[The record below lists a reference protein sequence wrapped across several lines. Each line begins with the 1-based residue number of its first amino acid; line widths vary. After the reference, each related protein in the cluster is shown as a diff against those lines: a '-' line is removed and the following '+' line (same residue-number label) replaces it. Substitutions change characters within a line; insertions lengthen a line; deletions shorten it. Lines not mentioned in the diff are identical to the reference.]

1 MTKDNKIWE
10 AKAIFDE
17 GFNCCQAVFVPFA
30 LERGIDEET
39 SLKISSGFA
48 AGLCYQG
55 ETCGAVIGAQMA
67 LGLNNGYS
75 EPNDEQSREEVKNLI
90 AEYRNKFSAKHG
102 TTLCKEL
109 LGKDLSTEEGYTYLK
124 TNGIFE
130 DKCPDFVSDSVEIV
144 QSLLQDKN

>member
-1 MTKDNKIWE
+1 MTKDNKTWE

-30 LERGIDEET
+30 MEKGIDEET
-39 SLKISSGFA
+39 SFKISSGFA

-75 EPNDEQSREEVKNLI
+75 EPNDQQRRDDVKNLI
-90 AEYRNKFSAKHG
+90 DEYRSRFSDKHG

-109 LGKDLSTEEGYTYLK
+109 LGTDLSTEKGLNYLK
-124 TNGIFE
+124 ETGVFE
-130 DKCPDFVSDSVEIV
+130 KKCPEFVVDSVEIV
-144 QSLLQDKN
+144 QSLLKNKN